1 MAGSKK
7 TSTTSGAAGASSP
20 QTDPPE
26 QTDPVPR
33 GFSDQ
38 ICLETSDS
46 LILGPVFT
54 STPPSNLHALYPQP
68 HRHFLPFQL
77 KPDWEPWLGRFGSWP
92 TNKFDDWPAWV
103 AWLEKPF
110 GNTWKTL
117 GLYEF
122 IQMTTYQTSM
132 DRVLLGTA
140 LLFWSGSYN
149 CFHFPCGAMY
159 VTLFDICSLTGL
171 PCVGEE
177 IPALLSVPS
186 ADFDTKSILPSYNAF
201 IKASQK
207 PSEAPDV
214 REHTAFLLTLVCK
227 FIVCVAGK
235 GPTKEYITLALALAH
250 GSLGFVLV
258 NIQTTL
264 MHQVPKE
271 VTRRHSKGTL

>member
-7 TSTTSGAAGASSP
+7 TGTAFGAAGASSP

-26 QTDPVPR
+26 QTDPVDIFENRDLREELSSVCNQVPK

-38 ICLETSDS
+38 IFLETSDS

-77 KPDWEPWLGRFGSWP
+77 EPDWEPWLGRFGSWP
-92 TNKFDDWPAWV
+92 TNKSDDWSAWV
-103 AWLEKPF
+103 TRLEKPF

-149 CFHFPCGAMY
+149 CFHFPCGAMS
-159 VTLFDICSLTGL
+159 VTLLDICSLTGL

-177 IPALLSVPS
+177 ITALLSVPS
-186 ADFDTKSILPSYNAF
+186 ADFDTKS
-201 IKASQK
+201 
-207 PSEAPDV
+207 
-214 REHTAFLLTLVCK
+214 
-227 FIVCVAGK
+227 
-235 GPTKEYITLALALAH
+235 
-250 GSLGFVLV
+250 
-258 NIQTTL
+258 
-264 MHQVPKE
+264 
-271 VTRRHSKGTL
+271 